1 MSKSTKIYVGVVAS
15 IIALFALIMV
25 LIPVFVEMSYP
36 LAHYYTTSK
45 EEYFS
50 KKCDMSPADKTIF
63 LEELPD
69 NATVVDFSYYKHFF
83 EDRDIYLE
91 LRFSNVTDLE
101 NYVKSLKSR
110 AENYIADTKGFYKE
124 LENPYNSTYK
134 DIFCTVSFFAGDINR
149 GDEYIG
155 YEPLGEAGSYV
166 DCILPVISYSVEEL
180 TVIQSYT
187 IGSFNVDTGF
197 NNTGHLPK
205 YFERFQIDLSIDQE
219 RRIYRLRNS
228 KRLTDNR

>member
-36 LAHYYTTSK
+36 LEHYYTTSK

-110 AENYIADTKGFYKE
+110 AENYIADTKGFYFYKE

-134 DIFCTVSFFAGDINR
+134 DIFCSGKYFYTRDPIER
-149 GDEYIG
+149 YIG

-166 DCILPVISYSVEEL
+166 YCILPVISYSVEEL

-187 IGSFNVDTGF
+187 IGSFNVDNGF

-219 RRIYRLRNS
+219 RRIP
-228 KRLTDNR
+228 LTNEQ